1 MPSCPSSPATILI
14 VSPCP
19 SLLPFAF
26 SLLSFAFALC
36 AGPATAAEPVYPS
49 KSIRIIVAAAPG
61 GGTDFVSRL
70 MGSKLTES
78 LGQQVLVENRAGAGS
93 TIGYEYGVKSAPDGY
108 TLTMITGSYSIN
120 PSLYPIKFHPLNDF
134 TPVIWVARGP
144 YVIVVHPSLPVKT
157 TRELIALAKAR
168 PGQIIYGSSGQG
180 AIVHLTT
187 ELFLTMAGVK
197 MTHVPYKGGGPAMTD
212 LLAGHIQLVFATAP
226 VGLPQ
231 AKAGRLRALAVTTS
245 TRVAAEPGIP
255 TVAESGVPGYEV
267 TNWHGLIGP
276 KGLPRPVM
284 ERLNGEMTK
293 ILQQKDMEGRLQS
306 DGLSPVGGTPEQLFE
321 QIRKEIEQ
329 WRQVVVR
336 AGIQIN

>member
-1 MPSCPSSPATILI
+1 
-14 VSPCP
+14 
-19 SLLPFAF
+19 LPFAS

-36 AGPATAAEPVYPS
+36 AGAAAAAEPVYPS
-49 KSIRIIVAAAPG
+49 RPIRIIVAAAPG

-70 MGSKLTES
+70 MGQKLTEA

-144 YVIVVHPSLPVKT
+144 YIIVVHPSLPARNI
-157 TRELIALAKAR
+157 RELVALAKVR

-226 VGLPQ
+226 VALPQ
-231 AKAGRLRALAVTTS
+231 VKAGRLRALAVTTS
-245 TRVAAEPGIP
+245 TRLVAEPGIQ

-276 KGLPRPVM
+276 KGLPRPVV

-293 ILQQKDMEGRLQS
+293 ILQKKDMEGRLQF

-329 WRQVVVR
+329 WRQVVAR

>member
-1 MPSCPSSPATILI
+1 MLPYHLLFLRGILPAL
-14 VSPCP
+14 
-19 SLLPFAF
+19 
-26 SLLSFAFALC
+26 ALGVAC
-36 AGPATAAEPVYPS
+36 AAAAQPTSTGSGQAYPS
-49 KSIRIIVAAAPG
+49 RPIRIVVAAAPG
-61 GGTDFVSRL
+61 GGTDFVARL
-70 MGSKLTES
+70 MGAKLAEA
-78 LGQQVLVENRAGAGS
+78 LGQQVFVENRPGAGS
-93 TIGYEYGVKSAPDGY
+93 TIGYEFGVKAPPDGY

-144 YVIVVHPSLPVKT
+144 YVLVVHPSLPVRT

-168 PGQIIYGSSGQG
+168 PGQILYGSSGQG

-187 ELFLTMAGVK
+187 ELFLYMAGVK

-245 TRVAAEPGIP
+245 ARVPAEPGLP
-255 TVAESGVPGYEV
+255 TAAESGVPGYEV

-276 KGLPRPVM
+276 KGLPPAVV

-293 ILQQKDMEGRLQS
+293 ILRGKDMEERLQA
-306 DGLSPVGGTPEQLFE
+306 DGLSAAGGTPEQLYE
-321 QIRKEIEQ
+321 QIRREIEQ
-329 WRQVVVR
+329 WRQVVLR
-336 AGIQIN
+336 AGIKIN

>member
-1 MPSCPSSPATILI
+1 MSPNSFLSLRGIL
-14 VSPCP
+14 P
-19 SLLPFAF
+19 
-26 SLLSFAFALC
+26 ALALGIAC
-36 AGPATAAEPVYPS
+36 AAAAQPYPS
-49 KSIRIIVAAAPG
+49 RPIRIVVAAAPG
-61 GGTDFVSRL
+61 GGTDFVARL
-70 MGSKLTES
+70 TGSKLTEA
-78 LGQQVLVENRAGAGS
+78 LGQQVFVENRPGAGS
-93 TIGYEYGVKSAPDGY
+93 TIGYEFGIKAPPDGY

-120 PSLYPIKFHPLNDF
+120 PSLYPIRFHPLNDF

-144 YVIVVHPSLPVKT
+144 YVIVVHPSLPVRT

-187 ELFLTMAGVK
+187 ELFLYMAGVK

-231 AKAGRLRALAVTTS
+231 AKAGRLRALAVTTPE
-245 TRVAAEPGIP
+245 RVPAEPGLP

-276 KGLPRPVM
+276 KGLPPPVV
-284 ERLNGEMTK
+284 ERLNGEVTK
-293 ILQQKDMEGRLQS
+293 IIRGKDMEERLQS
-306 DGLSPVGGTPEQLFE
+306 DGLSAAGGTPEQLYE

-329 WRQVVVR
+329 WRQVVQR
-336 AGIQIN
+336 AGIKIN